1 MQVSVRLFAAYRET
15 TGTSELELQLDEG
28 ATVRDAWHVLVNRF
42 PGLATFRHRVVG
54 AVNAQYVSLDTPLR
68 DGDEVAFIPPVAGGE
83 HGEDYFAVVTDPID
97 EAALRARVSD
107 PGAGAVLTFVGTTRN
122 QTGERRVEYLEYEAY
137 EPLALRQMER
147 IADEIRTRW
156 PEVKGIA
163 IVHRIGR
170 LEIGE
175 ASIAIAVSSPHR
187 ATAFAACRYAIDR
200 AKESLP
206 IWKKEVWEG
215 GQEWLEE
222 GPAHLQ

>member
-1 MQVSVRLFAAYRET
+1 MRVTVRLFAAYREAA
-15 TGTSELELQLDEG
+15 GTSELELTLEDG
-28 ATVRDAWHVLVNRF
+28 ATLQEVWHLLVERF
-42 PGLATFRHRVVG
+42 PGLATFRHRIVG
-54 AVNAQYVSLDTPLR
+54 AVNAEYVSPETPLQ

-83 HGEDYFAVVTDPID
+83 DYFAVVTDPID
-97 EAALRARVSD
+97 ESAIRARVSH

-122 QTGERRVEYLEYEAY
+122 QTRGRRVEYLEYEAY

-147 IADEIRTRW
+147 IAAEVRERW
-156 PEVKGIA
+156 PEVKGVA
-163 IVHRIGR
+163 IVHRVGR

-215 GQEWLEE
+215 GQEWVEE
-222 GPAHLQ
+222 GPANYG